1 MKYLKY
7 PCSVPN
13 HLLANYCRAAV
24 FQVWQ
29 RGDTLRTNPF
39 LSRGMLGVPVVEWLN
54 VVSVYV

>member
-13 HLLANYCRAAV
+13 HLLIVELLFFR
-24 FQVWQ
+24 FWQ

-39 LSRGMLGVPVVEWLN
+39 LSRGMLGVPAVELLN

>member
-13 HLLANYCRAAV
+13 NLLIVELLFFRFGNEEIRCV
-24 FQVWQ
+24 
-29 RGDTLRTNPF
+29 L
-39 LSRGMLGVPVVEWLN
+39 GMLGVPVVEWLN